1 MASPIQP
8 TPILED
14 EDAVLFWESFEK
26 ATPSVRLTPTPKL
39 AAVRELIIGN
49 DSFVF
54 MKMDHKKLYDNRL
67 AESQQAEDAPTLAL
81 YYDLKKTAI

>member
-49 DSFVF
+49 D
-54 MKMDHKKLYDNRL
+54 KNRKKPD
-67 AESQQAEDAPTLAL
+67 
-81 YYDLKKTAI
+81 